1 MKTGMAT
8 VIRHHSFYTLCCLK
22 VNFMIRKLW
31 AVTKNTFLRNG
42 IVAACPY
49 HNENILLNID
59 DREVDLDI
67 LERAIQRVHS
77 DFPEYTYK
85 FTNNEYA
92 FFSPIAR
99 LIGKI
104 MIREQKMIVH
114 LSTGGLTY
122 EDKLFLPFILKNYD
136 ELFRRQES
144 EKNIF
149 MFINLSQRFPEKIH
163 SIISNRNNED
173 FLREIQCII
182 QDFKIQAGQ

>member
-1 MKTGMAT
+1 
-8 VIRHHSFYTLCCLK
+8 
-22 VNFMIRKLW
+22 
-31 AVTKNTFLRNG
+31 
-42 IVAACPY
+42 
-49 HNENILLNID
+49 
-59 DREVDLDI
+59 
-67 LERAIQRVHS
+67 
-77 DFPEYTYK
+77 
-85 FTNNEYA
+85 
-92 FFSPIAR
+92 
-99 LIGKI
+99 

-114 LSTGGLTY
+114 LSTGGLTH